1 MMYTFVDVPRLENK
15 LFFNSSLATSEVRK
29 EMVRKY

>member
-15 LFFNSSLATSEVRK
+15 LFNSSLATSEVRK
-29 EMVRKY
+29 EMIRKY